1 VASQTYELFGLTL
14 ESQLPLPDGLPS
26 GSGTPDVRL
35 RASGPESEA
44 QWAALDDADQNEW
57 FACRRLP
64 DASTCLRW
72 TGLFDFWVSADGELI
87 EYRKHRRASLESFTV
102 YFLGQVLSFSLLAR
116 GIEPL
121 HGSAVVVD
129 GRTIVFLG
137 ACGAGKST
145 LAAAMIARGYPAI
158 TDDVVV
164 LRPSENAWVV
174 EPGIPRLKLFP
185 ATARKLLGARD
196 VTPMNTGTS
205 KLVMTLAANEAVR
218 RPTPLDT
225 IFVLPEAT
233 DAKNSAA
240 SAVRIE
246 PLAGANAF
254 LAIVRSTFNGVITD
268 RDRLANQFAFAR
280 RLTSSIRM
288 RQLQYPRRLARLKNV
303 CDSIVADLR
312 DGS

>member
-1 VASQTYELFGLTL
+1 MASQTYELFGLTL
-14 ESQLPLPDGLPS
+14 ESQLPLPDGLPA
-26 GSGTPDVRL
+26 GSGAPDVRL
-35 RASGPESEA
+35 RASGPESQA
-44 QWAALDDADQNEW
+44 HWAALDDADQNDW

-72 TGLFDFWVSADGELI
+72 TGLFDFWISPGGERI

-129 GRTIVFLG
+129 GRAIVFLG

-164 LRPSENAWVV
+164 LRPSEKAWVV
-174 EPGIPRLKLFP
+174 EPGIPRIKLFP

-196 VTPMNTGTS
+196 ATPMNTGTT
-205 KLVMTLAANEAVR
+205 KLVMPLAANEAVR
-218 RPTPLDT
+218 RPMPVETLY
-225 IFVLPEAT
+225 VLPAVDST
-233 DAKNSAA
+233 GRGA
-240 SAVRIE
+240 SAIRIE
-246 PLAGANAF
+246 PVAGADAF

-288 RQLQYPRRLARLKNV
+288 RQLHYPRRLARLKDV
-303 CDSIVADLR
+303 CDAIVAAR
-312 DGS
+312 

>member
-1 VASQTYELFGLTL
+1 MASQTYELFGLTL
-14 ESQLPLPDGLPS
+14 ESQLPLPDGLPA

-35 RASGPESEA
+35 RASGPESQA
-44 QWAALDDADQNEW
+44 QWAALDDADQNDW

-72 TGLFDFWVSADGELI
+72 TGLFDFWISADGELI

-129 GRTIVFLG
+129 GRAIVFLG

-164 LRPSENAWVV
+164 LRPSENGWVV
-174 EPGIPRLKLFP
+174 EPGIPRIKLFP

-196 VTPMNTGTS
+196 ATPMNTGTT
-205 KLVMTLAANEAVR
+205 KLVMPLAANEAVR
-218 RPTPLDT
+218 GRC
-225 IFVLPEAT
+225 
-233 DAKNSAA
+233 
-240 SAVRIE
+240 RWR
-246 PLAGANAF
+246 
-254 LAIVRSTFNGVITD
+254 RSTFCPRWIQ
-268 RDRLANQFAFAR
+268 RDAGHPRSGSNPSPVLTRFWPSSAAPSTASSPIAIGSR
-280 RLTSSIRM
+280 TSSRS
-288 RQLQYPRRLARLKNV
+288 RA
-303 CDSIVADLR
+303 A
-312 DGS
+312 

>member
-1 VASQTYELFGLTL
+1 MASQTYELFGLTV
-14 ESQLPLPDGLPS
+14 ESQLPLPDGLPA
-26 GSGTPDVRL
+26 GSGIPDVRL
-35 RASGPESEA
+35 QASAPDSSVD
-44 QWAALDDADQNEW
+44 WAALDDANKNDW

-72 TGLFDFWVSADGELI
+72 TGLFDFWISAGGERI

-129 GRTIVFLG
+129 GRAIAFLG

-164 LRPSENAWVV
+164 LRQSDNTWVV
-174 EPGIPRLKLFP
+174 EPGIPRIELFP

-196 VTPMNTGTS
+196 ATPMNTGTS
-205 KLVMTLAANEAVR
+205 KLVMPLAANEAVR
-218 RPTPLDT
+218 RPMPVETLY
-225 IFVLPEAT
+225 VLPEALDPAGRAQSAIRIDPVR
-233 DAKNSAA
+233 DAD
-240 SAVRIE
+240 
-246 PLAGANAF
+246 AF
-254 LAIVRSTFNGVITD
+254 LAIVRSTFNSVVTD
-268 RDRLANQFAFAR
+268 RDRLANQFAFAQ
-280 RLTSSIRM
+280 RLTSSIRV
-288 RQLQYPRRLARLKNV
+288 RQLHYPRRLARLKDV
-303 CDSIVADLR
+303 CDAIVADRL
-312 DGS
+312 